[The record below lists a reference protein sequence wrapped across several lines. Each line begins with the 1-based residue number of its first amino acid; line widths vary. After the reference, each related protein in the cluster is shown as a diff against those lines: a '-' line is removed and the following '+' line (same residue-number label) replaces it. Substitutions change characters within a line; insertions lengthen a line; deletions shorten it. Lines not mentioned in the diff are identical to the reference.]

1 MKQIALLAFTIL
13 LISGAKGQ
21 NQVQS
26 NSVTIGTKHKL
37 KSHILN
43 EEREYWVS
51 LPADYYTSKYT
62 PAKYPVVYLLDGDAN
77 FHSFTGMVQALSSGA
92 YSKTPQMIVVGILNT
107 DRTRDLTPSASS
119 RAAFFDKSVPLYKN
133 SGGNALFIRFLEN
146 ELIPHIDSSYRTDDY
161 KILTGHSFGGLT
173 AVNILLNHTSLF
185 NAYIA
190 IDPSLWW
197 DNSLLL
203 KQADSLFK
211 KKEFKGAAL
220 FTGRAFKE
228 SVPEDTTTD
237 MPRSN
242 IAFHQLLD
250 KYKPAGLKYKHQYY
264 ANDDHGT
271 IPVPASYDALKFI
284 FREHRIHVKQ
294 AVKDPSLVTKSFE
307 RLSKD
312 LHHRFSPSESWLD
325 WMGSYCLKIGKPDK
339 ASDFFRMAAELYP
352 DSPEIVRYRSKIRE
366 GTSTNYSGRATGLK

>member
-1 MKQIALLAFTIL
+1 M
-13 LISGAKGQ
+13 
-21 NQVQS
+21 QS

-43 EEREYWVS
+43 EVREYWVS
-51 LPADYYTSKYT
+51 LPPDYYSAKYA

-77 FHSFTGMVQALSSGA
+77 FHSFTGMAQALASGA
-92 YSKTPQMIVVGILNT
+92 YSKLPQMIIVGILNT
-107 DRTRDLTPSASS
+107 DRTRDLTPSNSS
-119 RAAFFDKSVPLYKN
+119 REAFFDKSVPLYKN
-133 SGGNALFIRFLEN
+133 SGGNASFIRFLEQ
-146 ELIPHIDSSYRTDDY
+146 ELIPHINSSYRTDDY
-161 KILTGHSFGGLT
+161 RILTGHSFGGLT
-173 AVNILLNHTSLF
+173 AVNILLNHTPLF

-197 DNSLLL
+197 DNTLLL

-211 KKEFKGAAL
+211 KREFKGVVL

-237 MPRSN
+237 MARSN

-250 KYKPAGLKYKHQYY
+250 KYKPAGLKYKYQYY
-264 ANDDHGT
+264 PDDDHGT
-271 IPVPASYDALKFI
+271 VPVPASYDALKFI
-284 FREHRIHVKQ
+284 FGQHRIHVKQ

-312 LHHRFSPSESWLD
+312 LHHQFRPSENWLD
-325 WMGSYCLKIGKPDK
+325 WMGSYCLKIGRPDK

-352 DSPEIVRYRSKIRE
+352 DSPEIVGYRSKIQHDA
-366 GTSTNYSGRATGLK
+366 STNYSERATGSK